1 MPGTAAALALDAAIN
16 AQLAKHRVS
25 DNVDAVISDNVDAV
39 KVFLSTLQRALVKE
53 RHFALVDAVCFANH
67 RLAS

>member
-1 MPGTAAALALDAAIN
+1 MTKTGL
-16 AQLAKHRVS
+16 
-25 DNVDAVISDNVDAV
+25 SDNVDAV

>member
-1 MPGTAAALALDAAIN
+1 MLPRFC
-16 AQLAKHRVS
+16 AQLSKTGV
-25 DNVDAVISDNVDAV
+25 SDNVDAV